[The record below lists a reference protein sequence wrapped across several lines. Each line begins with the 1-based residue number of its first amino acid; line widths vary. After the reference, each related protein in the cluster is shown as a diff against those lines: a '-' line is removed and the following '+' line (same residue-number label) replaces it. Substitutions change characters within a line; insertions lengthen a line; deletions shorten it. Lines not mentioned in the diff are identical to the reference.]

1 MNIRRQTLAASQSRN
16 PRFHS
21 NSVLKLGR
29 VSRSIRYSGGTPRV
43 GSLSARKPVRKE
55 SSIGVRQ
62 TPVYNMLQKIGSN
75 GGSRC
80 RTVRRFCISA
90 SI

>member
-29 VSRSIRYSGGTPRV
+29 VSRPIPHSGRNTQGGITFCRNPM
-43 GSLSARKPVRKE
+43 RKE
-55 SSIGVRQ
+55 SRHRVRQ

-75 GGSRC
+75 GGAGVQHL
-80 RTVRRFCISA
+80 TVSA
-90 SI
+90 